1 MATLVT
7 GVLLKLLQHMNTD
20 VKVAGE
26 YRSSLLQIVSIVP
39 ALAGG
44 DLFAN
49 QGFYL
54 KVSDSSHATYVALPD
69 EQVDLILSDKLQL
82 GQFIHVERLEAASP
96 VPILQGVR
104 PIPGRHPCIGTP
116 EDLVATH
123 SLCFLNASGSDP
135 TEKSKTISKGSS
147 INLCEEKVK
156 CKPASHNEAAKIN
169 ESSKKKSSLGKH
181 NGAAKI
187 NEADKKKASF
197 DRSRSLIS
205 KPGMISTE
213 RKEPLARPKSSHS
226 RIPSSPTSCY
236 SLPTSFENFSN
247 GIKQQSKIKGSG
259 KSTTGLGMVDKA
271 ISAVKV
277 STTGKK
283 VSSGKPMGSLAH
295 GFELGPKALR
305 RSWEGGM
312 ELKDR
317 ENSSMRVTKHDLK
330 PETRSTSAPRKK
342 LSLSD
347 TLPSKDENKGQVSAK
362 KVTANGPL
370 NIPEKSVKQR
380 TSVGKKAP
388 EAGSSGLPSNLVKVV
403 PSDRQ
408 MTDSSV
414 SWASLPS
421 SLAKLGQEVLRHRD
435 AAQMAAVEAL
445 KEASAVDSLVQCMS
459 VYAELRYSAKE
470 DNPQPAVEQFLKLRT
485 NLNSARLVADSLLK
499 TSTEESSPDREVN
512 LTKELKISTDRRKSA
527 ASWVQAALAT
537 DLSSFTVYKRQ
548 SNSSS
553 SPEQNQR
560 SVNGSQPVLV
570 LENTVK
576 HLSTKSQT
584 KTRPSI
590 GSKLVTP
597 STPRRSGE
605 GLTMAQKPRASPP
618 PECIRANGI
627 DEAVDLAENLQADS
641 EDWFLGFVERF
652 LNVEGDG
659 AVLSDN
665 GQIAGMLS
673 QLKRVNEWLDEISCG
688 KEAGE
693 GPRIS
698 AETVERLRKKIYEYL
713 LTHVESAAVALGG
726 TTQAISAVQTTESK
740 SRR

>member
-1 MATLVT
+1 
-7 GVLLKLLQHMNTD
+7 
-20 VKVAGE
+20 
-26 YRSSLLQIVSIVP
+26 
-39 ALAGG
+39 
-44 DLFAN
+44 
-49 QGFYL
+49 
-54 KVSDSSHATYVALPD
+54 
-69 EQVDLILSDKLQL
+69 
-82 GQFIHVERLEAASP
+82 
-96 VPILQGVR
+96 
-104 PIPGRHPCIGTP
+104 
-116 EDLVATH
+116 
-123 SLCFLNASGSDP
+123 
-135 TEKSKTISKGSS
+135 
-147 INLCEEKVK
+147 
-156 CKPASHNEAAKIN
+156 
-169 ESSKKKSSLGKH
+169 
-181 NGAAKI
+181 
-187 NEADKKKASF
+187 
-197 DRSRSLIS
+197 
-205 KPGMISTE
+205 MISTE
-213 RKEPLARPKSSHS
+213 RKEPLTRPKSSHS
-226 RIPSSPTSCY
+226 RISSPTSCY
-236 SLPTSFENFSN
+236 SLPTSFEKFSN

-271 ISAVKV
+271 ISALKV

-283 VSSGKPMGSLAH
+283 VSSEKPMGSLVH
-295 GFELGPKALR
+295 GFESGPKAFR

-312 ELKDR
+312 EIKGR
-317 ENSSMRVTKHDLK
+317 ENSSMRVTKQDLK
-330 PETRSTSAPRKK
+330 PETRSTSVPRRK
-342 LSLSD
+342 LALSD
-347 TLPSKDENKGQVSAK
+347 THPSKDENKGQISAK

-380 TSVGKKAP
+380 TSVGKKTP
-388 EAGSSGLPSNLVKVV
+388 EAVSSGLPSNLVKVV

-445 KEASAVDSLVQCMS
+445 KEASAVDSLVRCMS

-470 DNPQPAVEQFLKLRT
+470 DNPQPTVEQFLKLRT

-499 TSTEESSPDREVN
+499 TTPEESSPDREVN
-512 LTKELKISTDRRKSA
+512 LTKALKISTDRRKNA

-553 SPEQNQR
+553 TAEQNQR
-560 SVNGSQPVLV
+560 SVTCGQPVLV
-570 LENTVK
+570 LENTAK
-576 HLSTKSQT
+576 DLSTKSQT

-590 GSKLVTP
+590 GSKLVSP
-597 STPRRSGE
+597 STPRRSVE
-605 GLTMAQKPRASPP
+605 GLTMAQKPRPSPP
-618 PECIRANGI
+618 PECIRGNGV
-627 DEAVDLAENLQADS
+627 DEAVDLAENLRADS

-698 AETVERLRKKIYEYL
+698 AETIERLRKKIYEYL
-713 LTHVESAAVALGG
+713 LKHVESAAVALGG
-726 TTQAISAVQTTESK
+726 TTHAISPIQTTESK